1 MLSVNEYFNGK
12 VKSIAFAG
20 AEGGVTS
27 GVMAPG
33 EYTFGTS
40 QHELMQVVYGEL
52 AVRLPGSDDWQS
64 YSAGSQFEIEA
75 NQSFD
80 VRAATAT
87 AYLCFY
93 S

>member
-1 MLSVNEYFNGK
+1 MINVNEYFDGK
-12 VKSIAFAG
+12 VKSLAFSG

-27 GVMAPG
+27 GVMDAG

-40 QHELMQVVYGEL
+40 QNEVMQVIYGAL
-52 AVRLPGSDDWQS
+52 NVRLPGAEEWRLFP
-64 YSAGSQFEIEA
+64 AGSQFEIDA

-80 VRAATAT
+80 VKVDAPA